1 MTKRAAGM
9 ALVLCCLS
17 VAADAG
23 ESWQAVYADEST
35 IVSID
40 TASVAVTKP
49 LVSFRER
56 EVMLQPRID
65 PASMRHIQEIQ
76 SRRQADCAS
85 RSLSVLSRMAFSEQ
99 GTLVYYEATRPS
111 AARWE
116 TPQSER
122 EIRLL
127 ESACGPA
134 P

>member
-1 MTKRAAGM
+1 MTKRTAGL
-9 ALVLCCLS
+9 ALGLCCLS
-17 VAADAG
+17 AAAGAG
-23 ESWQAVYADEST
+23 ESWQAVYEDGSV

-40 TASVAVTKP
+40 TASVAGAKP

-56 EVMLQPRID
+56 EILLQPRID
-65 PASMRHIQEIQ
+65 PASMRRIQEIQ
-76 SRRQADCAS
+76 TRRQADCAS
-85 RSLSVLSRMAFSEQ
+85 RGFSVLSRAAFSEQ
-99 GTLVYYEATRPS
+99 GTLVYYESTRPG

-122 EIRLL
+122 DIKLL